1 MEPKIVYLKRLGES
15 ENLPEAI
22 YLELVEFE
30 KKFGFVKD
38 KIYRKK
44 KSEKYLTV

>member
-15 ENLPEAI
+15 QNLPPEV

-30 KKFGFVKD
+30 HKFGFVLD
-38 KIYRKK
+38 KVYRSTKPDK
-44 KSEKYLTV
+44 HLEM

>member
-30 KKFGFVKD
+30 HKFGFVAD
-38 KIYRKK
+38 KIYQQKK
-44 KSEKYLTV
+44 FDKHLTL